1 MSMFGDYK
9 SYKKYEPAYDSWKYN
24 RDLAE
29 AKRMAYLKKH
39 PQEINEE
46 DIQRGKTLIRAID
59 IMDEYSQKRAQD
71 MEAAASAGVE
81 TALML
86 ASAVGA
92 VMGLGASSLKSV
104 QKFLGKIAG
113 KYKLNK
119 EFLTTFVP
127 LLGGLVTGLIVSF
140 PLQAWTAR
148 AQVSA
153 SRKGRFEA
161 MRKDLNS
168 PNGFAILTPEQAE
181 EAKEIMNN
189 LPEEKEKK
197 RKKISG
203 GLKNW
208 KELAVDSKEY
218 KTQRRL
224 FEEELAE
231 VQKHID
237 DELTPEETENA
248 KKEQQLLTKLVEK
261 IDISSQDYAQNAE
274 MAIGLVSTGLLAG
287 GFLTGAVT
295 KKILSLCKLKSA
307 ETTENIIQFA
317 TLLATVGLSIAG
329 TLIAKDAS
337 RVGRFKVKQE
347 LLKHP
352 ETFVYVDD
360 NKTKDIEDIEISNPK
375 QNVFAFLKEAWKNRK
390 EYNKYKETIAKEEKR
405 FYQAV
410 EKLKLSQ
417 EQLKDAKRLQRNT
430 FMTFNTVDEK
440 SQKYS
445 ESVEAL
451 GESVSYLLSSISNLM
466 IITLMGL
473 FSKKIA
479 GANKVEGILRGAG
492 IALISAIPVMLFNIY
507 MTKEQK
513 KASRVANMLA
523 INEMSDYRKFR

>member
-1 MSMFGDYK
+1 
-9 SYKKYEPAYDSWKYN
+9 
-24 RDLAE
+24 
-29 AKRMAYLKKH
+29 
-39 PQEINEE
+39 
-46 DIQRGKTLIRAID
+46 
-59 IMDEYSQKRAQD
+59 
-71 MEAAASAGVE
+71 
-81 TALML
+81 
-86 ASAVGA
+86 
-92 VMGLGASSLKSV
+92 
-104 QKFLGKIAG
+104 
-113 KYKLNK
+113 
-119 EFLTTFVP
+119 
-127 LLGGLVTGLIVSF
+127 
-140 PLQAWTAR
+140 
-148 AQVSA
+148 
-153 SRKGRFEA
+153 
-161 MRKDLNS
+161 
-168 PNGFAILTPEQAE
+168 
-181 EAKEIMNN
+181 
-189 LPEEKEKK
+189 
-197 RKKISG
+197 
-203 GLKNW
+203 
-208 KELAVDSKEY
+208 
-218 KTQRRL
+218 
-224 FEEELAE
+224 
-231 VQKHID
+231 
-237 DELTPEETENA
+237 
-248 KKEQQLLTKLVEK
+248 
-261 IDISSQDYAQNAE
+261 

-492 IALISAIPVMLFNIY
+492 IALISVIPVMLFNIY

-513 KASRVANMLA
+513 KASRVVDMLA